1 MLASKLLSA
10 AGGTEQLFV
19 DDCFA
24 TTLYTGS
31 GSAQTIT
38 NGIDLAGKGGLVW
51 IKSRVAIGHG
61 ALQDTERGASNIVRS
76 SLTNAQSTGDC
87 TSFTSSGFALG
98 NVSGSWNTN
107 SEPYAS
113 WTFRKAARFFDCGT
127 FSTNSSGLAVVS
139 HSLGIRPGMVVVKCT
154 SNVEDWYVGHVGS
167 NYVDGNAQYQL
178 KLNTTG
184 ANLGAAYIQ
193 DLSATSFLF
202 SGPTPAIQ
210 TYVWYAFAHDT
221 SAEGIIQCGSFTTD
235 ASGNATVNHG
245 WSAGVQFAKI
255 KASSTTGDW
264 EMFDSAR
271 SPAWSTDNR
280 LRANLSN
287 AEDTVTRLSASG
299 TSISFTGLS
308 ASQTYIYVFIVA
320 PT

>member
-1 MLASKLLSA
+1 MFSAQASQVSDSKLYA
-10 AGGTEQLFV
+10 
-19 DDCFA
+19 DDVFS
-24 TTLYTGS
+24 TYLYTGN
-31 GSAQTIT
+31 GSTQTIN

-51 IKSRVAIGHG
+51 IKPRNVAGSHY
-61 ALQDTERGASNIVRS
+61 LQDTARGATQSLYTNSTAASGTANILS
-76 SLTNAQSTGDC
+76 
-87 TSFTSSGFALG
+87 SFTSTGFVDNNQFASG
-98 NVSGSWNTN
+98 NTL
-107 SEPYAS
+107 AS

-127 FSTNSSGLAVVS
+127 YTGNGASRQLS
-139 HSLGIRPGMVVVKCT
+139 HSLGVKPGMVIIKRTDATGDWLVQHT
-154 SNVEDWYVGHVGS
+154 STSTD
-167 NYVDGNAQYQL
+167 AL
-178 KLNTTG
+178 FLNTTAAATNGNGYFDG
-184 ANLGAAYIQ
+184 APFTSSVIYLSSNATVNASGA
-193 DLSATSFLF
+193 
-202 SGPTPAIQ
+202 

-235 ASGNATVNHG
+235 GSGNATVNHG

-308 ASQTYIYVFIVA
+308 ASQTYIYVFVVA